1 MRLSDC
7 AHELGSSLCDAFIAH
22 FEVVQVV
29 LEEVGCVGWSGWC
42 ALFNFEVLVT
52 R

>member
-7 AHELGSSLCDAFIAH
+7 AHGFGSSLCDAFIAH

-29 LEEVGCVGWSGWC
+29 IEEVVGVGGFFLC
-42 ALFNFEVLVT
+42 TFVVLMT
-52 R
+52 